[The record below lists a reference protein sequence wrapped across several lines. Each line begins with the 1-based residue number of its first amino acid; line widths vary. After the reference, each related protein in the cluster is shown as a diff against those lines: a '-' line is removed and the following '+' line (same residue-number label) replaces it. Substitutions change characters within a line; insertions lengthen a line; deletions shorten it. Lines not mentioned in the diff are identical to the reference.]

1 MNKATMKDERTP
13 YYFINNEYFCKSKV
27 YAMKIDSIEDIKEQ
41 IAQTEN
47 EQVEFK
53 ETTGQLERGMETL

>member
-41 IAQTEN
+41 IAQTEMSRWN
-47 EQVEFK
+47 LK
-53 ETTGQLERGMETL
+53 KLPDS